1 MKENKDEIT
10 RGEAIKKM
18 GRYAG
23 FAALGTF
30 MILNPQKSQAQST
43 PSDHGGWGGS
53 QEVILEMLL
62 EVNLQVN
69 GGSLKT
75 NKSFQIKL
83 ICILNNK
90 YY

>member
-30 MILNPQKSQAQST
+30 MILNPQKGTGTINTIRSWRM
-43 PSDHGGWGGS
+43 GR
-53 QEVILEMLL
+53 VLRR
-62 EVNLQVN
+62 
-69 GGSLKT
+69 
-75 NKSFQIKL
+75 
-83 ICILNNK
+83 
-90 YY
+90 

>member
-23 FAALGTF
+23 FAALRYIYDIESSKRHRRYHHHLIQEDGE
-30 MILNPQKSQAQST
+30 
-43 PSDHGGWGGS
+43 GS

-62 EVNLQVN
+62 GVNLQVN
-69 GGSLKT
+69 GGNLKI
-75 NKSFQIKL
+75 NDK
-83 ICILNNK
+83 
-90 YY
+90 

>member
-30 MILNPQKSQAQST
+30 MILSPKKAQAQST
-43 PSDHGGWGGS
+43 PSDPGGWGGFS
-53 QEVILEMLL
+53 
-62 EVNLQVN
+62 
-69 GGSLKT
+69 GGNSGDASGS
-75 NKSFQIKL
+75 KSSGKWG
-83 ICILNNK
+83 K
-90 YY
+90 PKKK

>member
-43 PSDHGGWGGS
+43 PSDPGGWGGFS
-53 QEVILEMLL
+53 GGNS
-62 EVNLQVN
+62 EVNLEVS
-69 GGSLKT
+69 GGNQKT
-75 NKSFQIKL
+75 NDI
-83 ICILNNK
+83 
-90 YY
+90 

>member
-30 MILNPQKSQAQST
+30 MILNPQKAQAQS
-43 PSDHGGWGGS
+43 PGIPGS
-53 QEVILEMLL
+53 
-62 EVNLQVN
+62 
-69 GGSLKT
+69 G
-75 NKSFQIKL
+75 F
-83 ICILNNK
+83 
-90 YY
+90 

>member
-30 MILNPQKSQAQST
+30 MILNPQKAQALSS
-43 PSDHGGWGGS
+43 PAGPGGWGGFS
-53 QEVILEMLL
+53 
-62 EVNLQVN
+62 
-69 GGSLKT
+69 GGNSGNAT
-75 NKSFQIKL
+75 GSKSSSKWG
-83 ICILNNK
+83 K
-90 YY
+90 PKKK